1 MSCARYVFVWVCD
14 HSAFCLNRHWI
25 HSNELRADYRTSDAN
40 ETSVLE
46 RTGFKRQIRD

>member
-1 MSCARYVFVWVCD
+1 MSCARYVFVCICD
-14 HSAFCLNRHWI
+14 HSAFCLNR

-46 RTGFKRQIRD
+46 RTGFKRQIDD